1 MLISVFYYK
10 YQLEDVASHGEPLK
24 VGLYH
29 FVMKIL
35 NGYNFLVVD
44 PIVLI

>member
-1 MLISVFYYK
+1 MNIIFYNKFVYYCSNK
-10 YQLEDVASHGEPLK
+10 VCVELK
-24 VGLYH
+24 VRLYH